1 MPAVFFFLS
10 AKKKKKK
17 KNRNVFVFSLTQL
30 TALFQDIEGFEE
42 VIILGFV

>member
-10 AKKKKKK
+10 AKKKKKIW
-17 KNRNVFVFSLTQL
+17 NVFVFPFTQL

>member
-10 AKKKKKK
+10 AKKKK
-17 KNRNVFVFSLTQL
+17 NRNVFVFSFTQL

>member
-10 AKKKKKK
+10 AKKKKK
-17 KNRNVFVFSLTQL
+17 NRNVFVFSFTQL

>member
-10 AKKKKKK
+10 AKKKNK
-17 KNRNVFVFSLTQL
+17 FGMFLSPFTQL

>member
-1 MPAVFFFLS
+1 MPAVFFFFVC
-10 AKKKKKK
+10 KKKKK
-17 KNRNVFVFSLTQL
+17 KNRNVFVFSFTQL